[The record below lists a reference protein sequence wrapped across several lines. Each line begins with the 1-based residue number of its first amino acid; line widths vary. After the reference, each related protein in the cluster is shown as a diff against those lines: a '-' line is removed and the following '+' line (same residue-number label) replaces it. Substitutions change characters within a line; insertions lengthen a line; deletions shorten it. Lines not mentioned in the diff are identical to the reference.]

1 LYHSSQSISVSIQ
14 LTIPDKML
22 NPEMPIFTQSP
33 IVVAP
38 TPTPFNASDSFDF
51 AAIERNVARWRMTP
65 LSGFVLNSENG
76 EESFL
81 SEAEKLEII
90 RTVNRAREGEKFIV
104 AGIDNPSVT
113 ESLRLADEYVEAGS
127 ELLRI
132 RIPRLTRNV
141 KEYFEQVIPRA
152 AAPVIII
159 HQMAPGTFLSSGASP
174 GASAELIGEMAA
186 LDNTF
191 GYIMSDNLRFEARV
205 RLYVP
210 AEKQFWT
217 PNGSV
222 LLTGAAAGAN
232 GACLMLANVFPH
244 ECREIVRLVGE
255 KKLTEA
261 QTIQA
266 RLVEADWQ
274 ILSRGAAGVKAALTL
289 LGYETGSPRRPMSA
303 CDQAAIE
310 LIRAAMIT
318 AGAKFD

>member
-1 LYHSSQSISVSIQ
+1 M
-14 LTIPDKML
+14 TIHAEP
-22 NPEMPIFTQSP
+22 P

-38 TPTPFNASDSFDF
+38 TPTSFDDSDSVDF
-51 AAIERNVARWRMTP
+51 SALERNVARWRTTP

-76 EESFL
+76 EEAFL

-104 AGIDNPSVT
+104 AGIDNPSVK
-113 ESLRLADEYVEAGS
+113 ESLRLADEYVEAGA

-152 AAPVIII
+152 AAPVVII
-159 HQMAPGTFLSSGASP
+159 HQIAPGTFLGSGVSP
-174 GASAELIGEMAA
+174 GASAELIGELVS

-205 RLYVP
+205 RLFVP

-217 PNGSV
+217 ANGSV

-232 GACLMLANVFPH
+232 GGCLMLANVFPH
-244 ECREIVRLVGE
+244 ECREVVRLVGE
-255 KKLTEA
+255 KKLAEA
-261 QTIQA
+261 QEIQTK
-266 RLVEADWQ
+266 LVEADWQ
-274 ILSRGAAGVKAALTL
+274 ILSRGAAGIKAALNL
-289 LGYETGSPRRPMSA
+289 LGYETGTPRSPMIA
-303 CDQAAIE
+303 CDDFAIE
-310 LIRAAMIT
+310 QIRSAMIT
-318 AGAKFD
+318 AGAEFK